1 MVVESSSAWLTLHDP
16 FIGVHLEHSA
26 TIFAVVRY
34 SMTLLC
40 SVEGEHIFNSIR
52 TMRHHNAP
60 EVSFKHTA
68 GRPGIAVYLRRIL
81 HLSDV
86 CEHRRIGELANSSLA
101 VQMSAIPPF
110 IFCTKMF
117 SLSSV
122 FSLSATASSS
132 MAACIWSRTSLQCT
146 YGPPFLFVLQH
157 G

>member
-26 TIFAVVRY
+26 TIFAVIRY

-40 SVEGEHIFNSIR
+40 SVEGEHICNSIR
-52 TMRHHNAP
+52 TMHHHNAP

-101 VQMSAIPPF
+101 VQKHLVPVNYSSF
-110 IFCTKMF
+110 HLLHEDDLSVVGIFFVRDCF
-117 SLSSV
+117 
-122 FSLSATASSS
+122 
-132 MAACIWSRTSLQCT
+132 
-146 YGPPFLFVLQH
+146 FLNGRVHLVSNLPTV
-157 G
+157 